1 MPCAWSQLL
10 TKDPECRLSSLA
22 DIQSSPYL
30 ADVNW
35 DAVLEKAVTPGFVPN
50 VSRYSRWT
58 VFANSD
64 FNYHCRFTCLRLH
77 VLLFNDLLLTEAL
90 LWILLSFIQSQLR
103 ENLAHFIRSQQNLIN
118 LGSLFVPFQIKKKH
132 FPDFAFQLLEQMIV
146 RVNSEPK
153 NTKKIVAAL
162 KVRHLSNI
170 CKTF

>member
-64 FNYHCRFTCLRLH
+64 FNYHCRFTCLCLH

-118 LGSLFVPFQIKKKH
+118 LGSLFVPFQIKKKKKH

-153 NTKKIVAAL
+153 NTKKIVAW
-162 KVRHLSNI
+162 S
-170 CKTF
+170 